1 MRSDITTQNKRK
13 AEPVGSG
20 RAWVDATCSTSQPD
34 QPVFRSGAVARMA
47 GMPVSTLRVWEQR
60 YQAVGPS
67 TAASGHRFYT
77 AAEVERVVLLRQ
89 LTTQGHSIGS
99 LAALGMEQLRDVAR
113 TQASADAMT
122 GADTELG
129 NSSPAVGRTAH
140 PSRGLRAPMRIVVVG
155 QGMARRLRRPAVQR
169 ACVRPAQV
177 VAVFESL
184 ADAAARAGSHPG
196 TADLLLWQ
204 TTGLQD
210 GPSADL
216 TAARA
221 AWPGCRVAIAYRFA
235 GPSARDSFASTGAL
249 VVREPLDDPSLG
261 VWLATLEASRAD
273 RAGQAGLG
281 QGSSGQG
288 AGAQIDPA
296 MSGQATASPPPRRFD
311 DATLTEF
318 AGLSSDVACDCPG
331 HLAELLLQLASF
343 ETYSAE
349 CASRSPADAE
359 LHAQLHHTAGMARAM
374 FETALERVA
383 LAEGWPLP

>member
-1 MRSDITTQNKRK
+1 MRSDTPIQNKRK
-13 AEPVGSG
+13 TQPAASDPVSVTATPS
-20 RAWVDATCSTSQPD
+20 RAQLD

-113 TQASADAMT
+113 THASADAMT
-122 GADTELG
+122 GADTDPG
-129 NSSPAVGRTAH
+129 NRGPQARLTAQ
-140 PSRGLRAPMRIVVVG
+140 PSHGVRAPLRIAVVG
-155 QGMARRLRRPAVQR
+155 QAMARRLRRPAVQR

-184 ADAAARAGSHPG
+184 ADAAARAGAHPG
-196 TADLLLWQ
+196 TVDLLLWQ

-210 GPSADL
+210 GPTAEL

-235 GPSARDSFASTGAL
+235 GPSACHSFASAGAL

-261 VWLATLEASRAD
+261 AWLATLEASRPD
-273 RAGQAGLG
+273 GAGQAVVD
-281 QGSSGQG
+281 QGGSGRG
-288 AGAQIDPA
+288 AGAQTDPA
-296 MSGQATASPPPRRFD
+296 LRERAMASPPPRRFD

>member
-1 MRSDITTQNKRK
+1 M
-13 AEPVGSG
+13 
-20 RAWVDATCSTSQPD
+20 DATSSTAQLD

-67 TAASGHRFYT
+67 TAASGHRLYT

-89 LTTQGHSIGS
+89 LTTQGHSIGP

-113 TQASADAMT
+113 THVSADAMT
-122 GADTELG
+122 AADTDPG
-129 NSSPAVGRTAH
+129 NRSPQARVTAQ
-140 PSRGLRAPMRIVVVG
+140 PSHGVRAPMRIAVVG
-155 QGMARRLRRPAVQR
+155 QAMARRLRRPAVQR

-196 TADLLLWQ
+196 TVDLLLWQ

-210 GPSADL
+210 GPTAEL

-235 GPSARDSFASTGAL
+235 GPSACHSFASAGAL
-249 VVREPLDDPSLG
+249 VVREPMDDPSLG
-261 VWLATLEASRAD
+261 AWLATLEASRPD
-273 RAGQAGLG
+273 GAGQAVVG
-281 QGSSGQG
+281 QGGGGQG
-288 AGAQIDPA
+288 AGTQTDPV
-296 MSGQATASPPPRRFD
+296 MSGRAMASPPPRRFD

-318 AGLSSDVACDCPG
+318 AGLSSGVACDCPG

-359 LHAQLHHTAGMARAM
+359 LHAHLHHTAGMARAL

-383 LAEGWPLP
+383 LAEGWPLT